1 MLGGGGG
8 GGGREEREILME
20 YAGMIRMMDRYGSLD
35 QFVNVDF
42 FLSFLILSSHIYT
55 FCLLVS
61 LSPSLS
67 LSLSFY
73 IFVCVHVQLLVPV
86 AMAFR

>member
-1 MLGGGGG
+1 
-8 GGGREEREILME
+8 ME

-42 FLSFLILSSHIYT
+42 FLSFLILSSHHIYT

-61 LSPSLS
+61 LYPSLS
-67 LSLSFY
+67 LSHFTFL
-73 IFVCVHVQLLVPV
+73 FVSMFSCWFPWQWRSDEVLR
-86 AMAFR
+86 F

>member
-1 MLGGGGG
+1 
-8 GGGREEREILME
+8 ME